1 MSEQVNQRV
10 RRDTALALAFVF
22 SFIAL
27 ALRGQWSEL
36 LNEWLHRYEWLDLD
50 ELMLGL
56 GVVLIALS
64 WFSWRRWHDLR
75 LQMQATATLQVQR
88 DQLFDH
94 NRLLSQRVL
103 SAQEDERR
111 QLAREL
117 HDEIAQVC
125 TAIRYDAAYLSREV
139 TSESARQ
146 SVGRIE
152 HSATQMHQLTRDML
166 NRLRPAHLDSLGFD
180 DALVNLC
187 QQWQTQM
194 TLPCK
199 CLIQVQSTHWSDYL
213 KTSLYRVVQEALT
226 NVARHAHASNVLV
239 RLMQT
244 QDRLVLE
251 VQDDG
256 VGLAVTTKDKRPP
269 QGLGMLGIGER
280 LASVGGQAQ
289 WLDATPGTLLR
300 CTLTLSESDLT

>member
-10 RRDTALALAFVF
+10 RRDTVLGLIFVF
-22 SFIAL
+22 AFIAL
-27 ALRGQWSEL
+27 AVHGQWSEM

-56 GVVLIALS
+56 GVVLITLS
-64 WFSWRRWHDLR
+64 WFSWRRWHDLG
-75 LQMQATATLQVQR
+75 LQIQTNAALQVQR
-88 DQLFDH
+88 DQLSAH
-94 NRLLSQRVL
+94 NRMLSQRVL

-139 TSESARQ
+139 ANESATQ
-146 SVGRIE
+146 SVERIE
-152 HSATQMHQLTRDML
+152 NSAMQMHQLTRDML
-166 NRLRPAHLDSLGFD
+166 KRLRPAHLDSLGFD
-180 DALVNLC
+180 EALGNLC
-187 QQWQTQM
+187 QQWQTQ
-194 TLPCK
+194 TAVPCE
-199 CLIQVQSTHWSDYL
+199 CIIQVQSVNWSDYL

-226 NVARHAHASNVLV
+226 NVARHAHASRVAV
-239 RLMQT
+239 RLMQEN
-244 QDRLVLE
+244 DRLVVE

-256 VGLAVTTKDKRPP
+256 VGFPVFAQGMHPS
-269 QGLGMLGIGER
+269 QGLGMLGIYER

-289 WLDATPGTLLR
+289 WIDAKPGTQLR
-300 CTLTLSESDLT
+300 CELALAESDLS